1 MCQFYD
7 ANKIDHGSTSN
18 MSKNMSDIVDA
29 RTLRRLNRLKK
40 REAAEKAVQQYKTP
54 DPVLFVDMPW
64 YQLNLNILLDGEQKP
79 YYRPEPL
86 YVCKSCFEYNTAYST
101 DFVPMVC
108 NEDVNTSTAAEV
120 PLECNVDLP
129 KEDALDSK
137 SDDSWTDV
145 SSLKGEEINAVREE
159 CSDTPDAIIP
169 VPISLTTN
177 PIPVPI
183 FDLSGSVVDVSGS
196 VVDVSG
202 ATLEVR
208 TPSDVKSCNACCIIC

>member
-1 MCQFYD
+1 MSQFYD
-7 ANKIDHGSTSN
+7 VNKIEHGSSAHN
-18 MSKNMSDIVDA
+18 SKNMSDIVDA

-64 YQLNLNILLDGEQKP
+64 YQLNLNMLLDGEQKP

-108 NEDVNTSTAAEV
+108 NEDVNTSTAPDVAV
-120 PLECNVDLP
+120 R
-129 KEDALDSK
+129 KEDASDSK
-137 SDDSWTDV
+137 SDSSWTDV
-145 SSLKGEEINAVREE
+145 SSLKGEEIAAAREE
-159 CSDTPDAIIP
+159 CSDTPDAIVP

-177 PIPVPI
+177 PIPIPI

-196 VVDVSG
+196 EVGNQIDVSG

-208 TPSDVKSCNACCIIC
+208 TPSSDVKSCNACCIIC